1 MHWLVGILLFAL
13 AGSSTEAPSLSDK
26 PLWTANLTEDFGFE
40 RFDREINKN
49 WLPYQGVV
57 FLSPER
63 IAVYQLNRRSE
74 RVKLS
79 PRNESGGA
87 GNFYLQIE
95 ILNVRDGHEV
105 GRLELP
111 SPGLFSG
118 VMPSRNGK
126 FIVRTGDMIRLYSA
140 SLQQIASHH
149 LLLQKG
155 ESQAWEVTVSDSGDT
170 LVAVRRPMYADPASG
185 DKPSYVEV
193 LDAGTLQL
201 KNTFQARGP
210 AGWLTTVGERR
221 ILSLA
226 PVHGWQWNIMD
237 MEGHSDRF
245 DPSLS
250 PLTRFGYRRIGLL
263 AHDYLAVYGDQQ
275 LVVMSSPTQAV
286 LKLSEP
292 RQFFQLLVH
301 ANEFIAVEVLERPPY
316 YKNGM
321 PLLPHFAQIDAY
333 DLNTQAKI
341 HAIERPSRGLY
352 FAISRHGD
360 LGIIA
365 ENRLEVLRGAR
376 EPE

>member
-1 MHWLVGILLFAL
+1 MHWLVGILLLGL
-13 AGSSTEAPSLSDK
+13 AGGAQAPNPPDK
-26 PLWTANLTEDFGFE
+26 ALWTANLTEDFGFE
-40 RFDREINKN
+40 RFDREVNKN

-57 FLSPER
+57 FLSSER

-87 GNFYLQIE
+87 GNFYLQVAIFS
-95 ILNVRDGHEV
+95 IRDGHEI

-111 SPGLFSG
+111 ASGIFSG
-118 VMPSRNGK
+118 VMPSQNGK

-140 SLQQIASHH
+140 SLQQVASHR

-155 ESQAWEVTVSDSGDT
+155 ESQAWEVTASDSGDT
-170 LVAVRRPMYADPASG
+170 LVAVRRQMYADPASA

-201 KNTFQARGP
+201 KNTFHARAP

-237 MEGHSDRF
+237 LEGHSDPF

-250 PLTRFGYRRIGLL
+250 PLTHFGYRRIGLL

-292 RQFFQLLVH
+292 RQFFQSLAH
-301 ANEFIAVEVLERPPY
+301 ADNFIAVEVLERPPS

-321 PLLPHFAQIDAY
+321 PLLPHLVQIDAY
-333 DLNTQAKI
+333 DLHTQAKI
-341 HAIERPSRGLY
+341 HSVERPSGGLY
-352 FAISRHGD
+352 FAVSRQGD
-360 LGIIA
+360 LGIIS
-365 ENRLEVLRGAR
+365 ENRLEVLRAVK
-376 EPE
+376 